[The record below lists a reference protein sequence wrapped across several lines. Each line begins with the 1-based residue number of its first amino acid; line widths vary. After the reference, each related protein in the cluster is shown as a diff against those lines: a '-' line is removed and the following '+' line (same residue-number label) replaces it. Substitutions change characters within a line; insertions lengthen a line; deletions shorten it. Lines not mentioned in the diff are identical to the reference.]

1 MKHLKKTLIAGL
13 LATTTLTRC
22 GTITPYTPPIQ
33 QGKIISS
40 DMIRQ
45 VQPGMTPQQVQFILG
60 SPDIHDPFATN
71 TFVYYYSYQ
80 AHMNAPRESKQL
92 LLRFKDNKLVG
103 IEGDYPPP
111 QEVFG
116 TTPTVA
122 TPDLNPQKPASPS
135 TQSSSNATAAI
146 DEENAAMPK
155 QGTQVNTPH
164 KASPVNPNDFTTE
177 SSDNSATPDE
187 VDTNQT
193 PLSVNL

>member
-13 LATTTLTRC
+13 LATTTLTGC
-22 GTITPYTPPIQ
+22 GIISPYTPPIQ
-33 QGKIISS
+33 QGKIISA

-45 VQPGMTPQQVQFILG
+45 IQPGMTPQQVQFILG
-60 SPDIHDPFATN
+60 SPDIQDPFATHQ
-71 TFVYYYSYQ
+71 FIYYYSYQ
-80 AHMNAPRESKQL
+80 ARMSAPRESKQL
-92 LLRFKDNKLVG
+92 LLTFKDDKLVG

-122 TPDLNPQKPASPS
+122 TPDLSLQAPASTS
-135 TQSSSNATAAI
+135 TQPNSNTSATI

-155 QGTQVNTPH
+155 QGTQVNAPH
-164 KASPVNPNDFTTE
+164 QTNPVNPNNFTTDV
-177 SSDNSATPDE
+177 SDNSATPDDA
-187 VDTNQT
+187 DTNQT